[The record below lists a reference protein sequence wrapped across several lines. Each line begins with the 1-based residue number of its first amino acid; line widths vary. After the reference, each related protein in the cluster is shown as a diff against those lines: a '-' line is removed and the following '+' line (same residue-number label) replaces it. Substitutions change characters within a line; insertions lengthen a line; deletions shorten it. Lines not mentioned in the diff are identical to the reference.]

1 MTPFPPPSSLALS
14 LSPFPPPPLFL
25 KVLSTARFKD
35 VFNSPLPPM
44 TLFGNIATTTI
55 PSDVWQF
62 GRLISWSNDCIVCYH
77 GNTVWVLDPFTLVV
91 KGVMSLGQ
99 KILDVIASGND
110 LYLLLIGH
118 QRPIVKLSLP
128 VPVVK
133 ALLVSVG
140 GAATKD
146 DVDAVESKSKDTTEG
161 GEESKG
167 GPVGGSD
174 KERANEKRDGEPV
187 SAIEDII
194 KEENITNTEATCS
207 DVKEEKSQVSESNK
221 TESIVNE
228 ENESSIESS
237 DQLTTPG
244 IPSVI
249 VTKTETEGGRGAEGE
264 EQHVSRKMLGL
275 VVGSGLKGIFAQPL
289 NKLTEFKKELEGQ
302 QEEEVTEPVSG
313 GDHETIALTSCYSV
327 VLIVP

>member
-1 MTPFPPPSSLALS
+1 
-14 LSPFPPPPLFL
+14 
-25 KVLSTARFKD
+25 
-35 VFNSPLPPM
+35 M
-44 TLFGNIATTTI
+44 TLFGNIATTTV
-55 PSDVWQF
+55 PSDTWQF
-62 GRLISWSNDCIVCYH
+62 GRLIPWSNDCIVCYH
-77 GNTVWVLDPFTLVV
+77 GNTVWVLDPFTLIV

-110 LYLLLIGH
+110 LYLLLVGH

-133 ALLVSVG
+133 TLPVSVG

-167 GPVGGSD
+167 GPVGGGD

-187 SAIEDII
+187 SAIEDVV
-194 KEENITNTEATCS
+194 KEENITNTETTCS
-207 DVKEEKSQVSESNK
+207 DTKEEKSQVSESNK
-221 TESIVNE
+221 TESIINE

-249 VTKTETEGGRGAEGE
+249 VTKTETEGGRGVEGE

-313 GDHETIALTSCYSV
+313 GDHETIALISCYSV
-327 VLIVP
+327 VLIVA